1 MHRVSLNRAA
11 SIVLIVASLAVGAC
25 SGDDEGSLGTYVLA
39 PSAVVLEPAEVATVG
54 VEEGRLVL
62 PSALAETLG
71 VGPGTVLVA
80 GHGNVAFLRR
90 VVSVRDEGA
99 SVVADTTDAAL
110 TDAFEELSVSFDES
124 DILPAG
130 QLPPGVSPLL
140 LERATFGWQHDAE
153 VPLAAGLNATV
164 STRFDAG
171 LKRLK
176 IVIRGATLREFE
188 FTLEGAFEAAAS
200 LTCGLSTSLEASLS
214 AQIFPRTRIA
224 GPYAFMVGVVPI
236 VVGADVE
243 VTAGLDLEALAAVTL
258 TYGGSLG
265 GTMTAGVRYGS
276 SGWRPVASLDLK
288 GTASA
293 PSRDRELTFL
303 AEAYVAS
310 RLHLAFYGIAG
321 PYLEVRPYAALDAR
335 PAAATGAPGVDW
347 TITGGVRG
355 TVGGAIEVLGYAG
368 EVSADLFDF
377 SRVLA
382 SSKAKPIEPGES
394 DGPFPEC
401 YGIWEPY
408 EEFAYSLN
416 PSTNQWEEFETRPVT
431 PGSTWGSYRYIAQ
444 ARCPNCADGRTYDG
458 IETIYEPSVPA
469 DFYCSSILGAP
480 GLDMPAGALPDDPYL
495 AFVPKG
501 RRTTLMNNI
510 DCMPEYRW
518 EVGSDGRFK
527 FFDCALGV
535 EPGYRNLD
543 PSMGQPVIQ
552 WFTRYRRLS
561 Q

>member
-25 SGDDEGSLGTYVLA
+25 SGDDEGSPGTYVLA

-224 GPYAFMVGVVPI
+224 GPYAFMVGWSP
-236 VVGADVE
+236 
-243 VTAGLDLEALAAVTL
+243 
-258 TYGGSLG
+258 SSW
-265 GTMTAGVRYGS
+265 VRMS
-276 SGWRPVASLDLK
+276 RSRRAWIWR
-288 GTASA
+288 
-293 PSRDRELTFL
+293 
-303 AEAYVAS
+303 
-310 RLHLAFYGIAG
+310 
-321 PYLEVRPYAALDAR
+321 
-335 PAAATGAPGVDW
+335 
-347 TITGGVRG
+347 
-355 TVGGAIEVLGYAG
+355 
-368 EVSADLFDF
+368 
-377 SRVLA
+377 
-382 SSKAKPIEPGES
+382 
-394 DGPFPEC
+394 
-401 YGIWEPY
+401 
-408 EEFAYSLN
+408 
-416 PSTNQWEEFETRPVT
+416 
-431 PGSTWGSYRYIAQ
+431 
-444 ARCPNCADGRTYDG
+444 
-458 IETIYEPSVPA
+458 
-469 DFYCSSILGAP
+469 
-480 GLDMPAGALPDDPYL
+480 
-495 AFVPKG
+495 
-501 RRTTLMNNI
+501 
-510 DCMPEYRW
+510 RW
-518 EVGSDGRFK
+518 LRS
-527 FFDCALGV
+527 
-535 EPGYRNLD
+535 P
-543 PSMGQPVIQ
+543 
-552 WFTRYRRLS
+552 
-561 Q
+561 